1 MTTAAV
7 MCAHSLATAPCLS
20 RPPAVDDVVSKGA
33 GKRGNAKAM
42 GKGKAGGPTDLF
54 RIIKMVM
61 ERK

>member
-1 MTTAAV
+1 M
-7 MCAHSLATAPCLS
+7 
-20 RPPAVDDVVSKGA
+20 DDVVSKGA